1 MSRKDDSP
9 NISPDVIGS
18 MNVEVEHIALH
29 LRKEIAKLLIKLQDT
44 SEENERILELYEK
57 AMR

>member
-1 MSRKDDSP
+1 
-9 NISPDVIGS
+9 
-18 MNVEVEHIALH
+18 MNVKVEHIALRR
-29 LRKEIAKLLIKLQDT
+29 RKEIAKLLIKLQDT